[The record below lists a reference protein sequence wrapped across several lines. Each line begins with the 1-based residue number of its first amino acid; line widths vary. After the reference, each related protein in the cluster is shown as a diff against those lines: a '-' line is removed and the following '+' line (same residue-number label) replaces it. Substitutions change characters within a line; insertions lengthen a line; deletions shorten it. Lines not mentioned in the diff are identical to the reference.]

1 MKEIKENL
9 DNLKKSNSYY
19 LHYVPA
25 FVLFVVI
32 FKFIYSDN
40 GISTLFGIF
49 VPILGGIFLAV
60 VLNPIYK
67 LIRDKVFNCKMF
79 AILIVYSVF
88 VGIIVTAGIIIIPRV
103 VGSINQFII
112 DIPRMINSLEKL
124 FENPPE
130 RLQFII
136 ERQSYQFFLDNIQ
149 TLTQRISE
157 MVSGILDKTLIKL
170 LDITS
175 GIIDFIIA
183 IFISGYILVDK
194 NHFKN
199 LASKTSYTFFSDETA
214 QEIIDLGYELN
225 QNVTKFIFGK
235 FIDSLIIGIIAFIV
249 MNFIIQTPYP
259 LILSIVIGITN
270 MIPYFGPFI
279 GGVPAAI
286 VTLLLDPIKGLWM
299 ILFVVILQQFDG
311 WILGPK
317 ILGIQLA
324 LKPVW
329 IITAILIGGGLFG
342 LWGMFFAT
350 PVAALLK
357 TIFNKYMDIKLKDKK
372 IYLENEN
379 N

>member
-1 MKEIKENL
+1 MKELKEKV
-9 DNLKKSNSYY
+9 KKTNSYY
-19 LHYVPA
+19 LNYIPA
-25 FVLFVVI
+25 FVLFVII

-40 GISTLFGIF
+40 GISIIFGIF
-49 VPILGGIFLAV
+49 IPILGGIFLAV
-60 VLNPIYK
+60 VLNPMYK
-67 LIRDKVFNCKMF
+67 LIRDKLINIKMV
-79 AILIVYSVF
+79 AILIVYSIF
-88 VGIIVTAGIIIIPRV
+88 IGIIVTAGIIIIPRV
-103 VGSINQFII
+103 VGSINQFIM
-112 DIPRMINSLEKL
+112 DIPRMINALENL
-124 FENPPE
+124 FQDPPQ

-136 ERQSYQFFLDNIQ
+136 QHQSYQFFLDNIQ

-157 MVSGILDKTLIKL
+157 MVSSIVDKTLLKL

-175 GIIDFIIA
+175 GIFDFIIA

-235 FIDSLIIGIIAFIV
+235 FVDSLIIGMIAFIV

-259 LILSIVIGITN
+259 LVLSIIIGITN

-279 GGVPAAI
+279 GGVPATI
-286 VTLLLDPIKGLWM
+286 ITRLLDPTKGLWM
-299 ILFVVILQQFDG
+299 ILFVIILQQFDG
-311 WILGPK
+311 WVLGPK

>member
-1 MKEIKENL
+1 MKELKENF
-9 DNLKKSNSYY
+9 KKSNSYY
-19 LHYVPA
+19 LNYVPA
-25 FVLFVVI
+25 FVLFVII
-32 FKFIYSDN
+32 FKFIYLDN

-60 VLNPIYK
+60 VLNPMYK
-67 LIRDKVFNCKMF
+67 LIREKLINIKMI
-79 AILIVYSVF
+79 AILIVYSIF
-88 VGIIVTAGIIIIPRV
+88 VGIIVMAGIIVIPRI
-103 VGSINQFII
+103 VGSINQFIM
-112 DIPRMINSLEKL
+112 DIPRMINALENL
-124 FENPPE
+124 FEDPPE

-136 ERQSYQFFLDNIQ
+136 EHQSYQFFLDNIQ

-157 MVSGILDKTLIKL
+157 MVSSLVDKTLVKL

-199 LASKTSYTFFSDETA
+199 LASKTSYTFFNDDKA

-235 FIDSLIIGIIAFIV
+235 FIDSLIVGMIAYIV

-259 LILSIVIGITN
+259 LILAIVIGITN

-286 VTLLLDPIKGLWM
+286 IIFLLDPVKGLWM
-299 ILFVVILQQFDG
+299 MLFVFLLQQFDG
-311 WILGPK
+311 WVLGPK
-317 ILGIQLA
+317 IIGIQLD

-350 PVAALLK
+350 PIAALLK

-372 IYLENEN
+372 IHLENEN

>member
-1 MKEIKENL
+1 MKEIK
-9 DNLKKSNSYY
+9 DNLKKSNSFY
-19 LHYVPA
+19 LHYIPA
-25 FVLFVVI
+25 FILFVII
-32 FKFIYSDN
+32 FKFIYLDN
-40 GISTLFGIF
+40 GVVILFRIS

-60 VLNPIYK
+60 VLNPMYK
-67 LIRDKVFNCKMF
+67 LIRDKFINIKIISIM
-79 AILIVYSVF
+79 IVYSVF
-88 VGIIVTAGIIIIPRV
+88 VGIIIAAGIIVIPRV
-103 VGSINQFII
+103 VGSINQLIM
-112 DIPRMINSLEKL
+112 DIPRMINALENL
-124 FENPPE
+124 FEEPPE
-130 RLQFII
+130 RLEFII
-136 ERQSYQFFLDNIQ
+136 QHQSYQFFLDNIQ
-149 TLTQRISE
+149 TLTQRVSE
-157 MVSGILDKTLIKL
+157 MVSNLLDKTLVKL
-170 LDITS
+170 IDITS

-194 NHFKN
+194 SHFKN
-199 LASKTSYTFFSDETA
+199 LASKISYTFFEDDTA
-214 QEIIDLGYELN
+214 QELIDLGYELN

-235 FIDSLIIGIIAFIV
+235 FIDSLIIGMIAFVV

-279 GGVPAAI
+279 GGVPATI
-286 VTLLLDPIKGLWM
+286 VTLLLDPVKGLWM
-299 ILFVVILQQFDG
+299 ILFVFILQQFDG
-311 WILGPK
+311 WVLGPK
-317 ILGIQLA
+317 ILGIQLD

-350 PVAALLK
+350 PFAALLK

>member
-1 MKEIKENL
+1 MKELKE
-9 DNLKKSNSYY
+9 NLKKSNSYY
-19 LHYVPA
+19 LNYVPA
-25 FVLFVVI
+25 FVLFVII
-32 FKFIYSDN
+32 FKFIYLDN

-60 VLNPIYK
+60 VLNPMYK
-67 LIRDKVFNCKMF
+67 LIREKLINIKMI
-79 AILIVYSVF
+79 AILIVYSIF
-88 VGIIVTAGIIIIPRV
+88 VGIIVMAGIIVIPRV
-103 VGSINQFII
+103 VGSVNQFIM
-112 DIPRMINSLEKL
+112 DIPRMINALENL
-124 FENPPE
+124 FEDPPE

-136 ERQSYQFFLDNIQ
+136 EHQSYQFFLDNIQ

-157 MVSGILDKTLIKL
+157 MVSSLVDKTLVKL

-199 LASKTSYTFFSDETA
+199 LASKTSYTFFSDDKA

-235 FIDSLIIGIIAFIV
+235 FIDSLIVGMIAFIV

-259 LILSIVIGITN
+259 LILAIVIGITN

-286 VTLLLDPIKGLWM
+286 IILLLDPVKGLWM
-299 ILFVVILQQFDG
+299 MLFVFLLQQFDG
-311 WILGPK
+311 WVLGPK
-317 ILGIQLA
+317 IIGIQLD

-350 PVAALLK
+350 PIAALLK

-372 IYLENEN
+372 IHLENEN

>member
-1 MKEIKENL
+1 MKEIQ
-9 DNLKKSNSYY
+9 DNFKKSNSYFI
-19 LHYVPA
+19 HYIPA
-25 FVLFVVI
+25 FVLFIII

-60 VLNPIYK
+60 VLNPMYK
-67 LIRDKVFNCKMF
+67 LIRDKVINIKMI
-79 AILIVYSVF
+79 AILTVYSVF

-103 VGSINQFII
+103 VGSINQFIM
-112 DIPRMINSLEKL
+112 DVPRIINALENL
-124 FENPPE
+124 FQDPPE
-130 RLQFII
+130 RLQFIMHH
-136 ERQSYQFFLDNIQ
+136 QSYQFFLDNIQ

-157 MVSGILDKTLIKL
+157 MVSSILDKTLLKL
-170 LDITS
+170 INIAS

-183 IFISGYILVDK
+183 VFISGYILVDK
-194 NHFKN
+194 SHFKN

-249 MNFIIQTPYP
+249 MNFIINTPYP
-259 LILSIVIGITN
+259 LIFSIVIGITN

-279 GGVPAAI
+279 GGVPATI
-286 VTLLLDPIKGLWM
+286 ITLLLDPIKGFWM
-299 ILFVVILQQFDG
+299 ILFVFILQQFDG
-311 WILGPK
+311 WVLGPK
-317 ILGIQLA
+317 ILGIQLD

-350 PVAALLK
+350 PIAALLK
-357 TIFNKYMDIKLKDKK
+357 TIFKKYMDIKLKDKK
-372 IYLENEN
+372 IFLENEN